1 MGGLDYSPCMSSVS
15 PQPPRTPLT
24 VKLAYAQLALVALA
38 FTAVPIYALKKSLA
52 PTESLA
58 SAPAAVEEESAD
70 DSAASPVLSSSDPI
84 ARGEALFGQSCAAC
98 HQANGEGIPGAFPP
112 LAKSDYLLADRDRAI
127 GVVLRGLVGPVTV
140 NGVTY
145 ESAMPPMPLDDNDAA
160 AVLTYVLQAWGNQGS
175 AVSPADV
182 ARVRAAAP
190 GS

>member
-1 MGGLDYSPCMSSVS
+1 MSSVS

-24 VKLAYAQLALVALA
+24 VKIAYAQLVLAALA
-38 FTAVPIYALKKSLA
+38 LTAVPIYALKKSLA
-52 PTESLA
+52 APESFA
-58 SAPAAVEEESAD
+58 SAPATLDDESGD
-70 DSAASPVLSSSDPI
+70 DSAASPALASSDPV

-140 NGVTY
+140 NGVNY
-145 ESAMPPMPLDDNDAA
+145 ESAMPPMPLDDTDTA
-160 AVLTYVLQAWGNQGS
+160 AVLTYVLQAWGNQGP

-182 ARVRAAAP
+182 ARVRAATP